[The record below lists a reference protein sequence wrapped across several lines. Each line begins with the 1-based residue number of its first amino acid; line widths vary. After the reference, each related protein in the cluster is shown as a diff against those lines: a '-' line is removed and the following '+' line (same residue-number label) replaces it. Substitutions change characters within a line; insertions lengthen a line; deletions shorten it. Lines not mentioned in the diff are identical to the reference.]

1 MTNGSLEV
9 MIGKL
14 DERSIR
20 TLEMMERFDVRM
32 MRLEEEITSLKV
44 SQETIQSASNLED
57 EKIRS
62 MVNVNSIKTSGL
74 TTAVILLLQ
83 YIFTH
88 LK

>member
-1 MTNGSLEV
+1 MTGGSLEV

>member
-1 MTNGSLEV
+1 MSDVSIEIML
-9 MIGKL
+9 GKL
-14 DERSIR
+14 EERSVR
-20 TLEMMERFDVRM
+20 TLKAVEHLGTDVTKLR
-32 MRLEEEITSLKV
+32 EEITALKV
-44 SQETIQSASNLED
+44 DQKNIQHASDLED

-88 LK
+88 FK